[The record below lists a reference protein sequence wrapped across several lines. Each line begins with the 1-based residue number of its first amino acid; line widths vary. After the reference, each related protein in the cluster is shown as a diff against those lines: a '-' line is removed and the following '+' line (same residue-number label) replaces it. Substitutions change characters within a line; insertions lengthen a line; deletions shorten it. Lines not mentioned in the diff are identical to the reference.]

1 VEPPIRVP
9 LSLTIDLNPNIIR
22 TRQNTKMLQ
31 VTDTPRKDVSTV
43 KVQSHTPGGASSVIL
58 VTRLDPIHAPSP
70 PRSIRI
76 DSPRWTRDAPRA
88 QARPGFAS

>member
-1 VEPPIRVP
+1 MGVA
-9 LSLTIDLNPNIIR
+9 LSLTIHLNPNIIR

-31 VTDTPRKDVSTV
+31 LTDTPREDVSTV
-43 KVQSHTPGGASSVIL
+43 KVQSHTLGGASSLIL
-58 VTRLDPIHAPSP
+58 VARLDPIHAPSP